1 MKDKYTVAVVGATGA
16 VGNEMVS
23 ILEERNFPV
32 GDLRLL
38 ASERSEGKQ
47 IEFKGKKEERMLAG
61 IEPINKEEKPSHI
74 LIGPS
79 GMISDLAEIRKKEN
93 KLNKNA
99 MVSYYISGRLK
110 FKNGGK

>member
-47 IEFKGKKEERMLAG
+47 IEFKGKKV
-61 IEPINKEEKPSHI
+61 KV
-74 LIGPS
+74 
-79 GMISDLAEIRKKEN
+79 N
-93 KLNKNA
+93 KLSKDSFKGVDIA
-99 MVSYYISGRLK
+99 LK
-110 FKNGGK
+110 IFRRAYLC